1 MRAFSGIRCRR
12 LSLAFGLLVSSTFVG
27 CGATGGWVM
36 NNSGMGYYQSGNY
49 AMARHEFHQAVAL
62 DPWNPDY
69 RHNLAMSL
77 QKSGNATQAERILRH
92 NLTVNGA
99 HQPTYHSLAK
109 LMIDTGRQ
117 PEAEELLTTWAG
129 TQPYNANAHVEL
141 AWMQRETG
149 NIPGAEQSLRQALQI
164 EPNNS
169 TAIANLGQVYQDA
182 GEPMRATAL
191 YQQSLA
197 MNFNQPEVQS
207 RLANIAPGPG
217 GSPLMGP
224 GMASPA
230 ASNVALAMGTPLF
243 GGGNMLMAG
252 PGSMN
257 GMPMTGFPPS
267 GPTMM
272 TTYPSSQWQPI
283 HPGWNAVPAS
293 TPTLTPIPATSPT
306 PIPVAPQILP
316 AGGTQGVPTSSD
328 SAGMPALPGVEGT
341 TVIPAA
347 ARPVLTVPPTSLW
360 QPAKSSTPP
369 NMLVRN
375 ADPAHAPSDFESGL
389 QVLEPF

>member
-1 MRAFSGIRCRR
+1 MRASSGIRCRR
-12 LSLAFGLLVSSTFVG
+12 LSLVFGLLVMSTFVG
-27 CGATGGWVM
+27 CGVTGGWVM

-49 AMARHEFHQAVAL
+49 AMARHEFQQAVAL
-62 DPWNPDY
+62 DPWNADY

-77 QKSGNATQAERILRH
+77 QKSGDNAQAERILRH

-109 LMIDTGRQ
+109 LMIDTGRH

-129 TQPYNANAHVEL
+129 TQPYNPDAYVEL

-149 NIPGAEQSLRQALQI
+149 NIPGAEQSLRHALQI
-164 EPNNS
+164 DPNNS

-207 RLANIAPGPG
+207 RLATLAPGPG
-217 GSPLMGP
+217 GSPMIGP

-230 ASNVALAMGTPLF
+230 ASNVALAMGSPLF
-243 GGGNMLMAG
+243 GGGNTMMAG

-257 GMPMTGFPPS
+257 GMPLPGFPPS
-267 GPTMM
+267 GSMM
-272 TTYPSSQWQPI
+272 STYPSNQWQPVP
-283 HPGWNAVPAS
+283 PGWNAAPSS

-306 PIPVAPQILP
+306 PIPAAPQILP
-316 AGGTQGVPTSSD
+316 AGGTQGASVGSE
-328 SAGMPALPGVEGT
+328 SAGMPALPGVEST
-341 TVIPAA
+341 TGIPAGS
-347 ARPVLTVPPTSLW
+347 RPVLTVPPTSLW
-360 QPAKSSTPP
+360 QPTHSTLPS
-369 NMLVRN
+369 NMLVGN
-375 ADPAHAPSDFESGL
+375 ADPAHVPSDLATEL
-389 QVLEPF
+389 PVLEPF